1 MTPLRIWDLPTRLFH
16 WLLTAAI
23 FALIATGM
31 AGGDAIVWHFRL
43 GYAVLALLLWRLVW
57 GFAGGHWSRFASFF
71 PTPARVLRY
80 LRRQATPA
88 DVTGHNPLGALAV
101 FAIIAI
107 MLAQVVSGLMVDDE
121 IFYQGPLTGRV
132 PSEWIAAATSW
143 HSGWGKKLTLGI
155 IVLHVAAI
163 VFHSLTGHKLIG
175 PMLTGERKIPAEEAA
190 ALPASR
196 DGARQRLLAAALL
209 AAAALIVW
217 ALVAWGNAAPSIS
230 SY

>member
-1 MTPLRIWDLPTRLFH
+1 MKTVRIWDLPTRLFH
-16 WLLTAAI
+16 WLLAAAI

-31 AGGDAIVWHFRL
+31 RGGDALRWHFFL

-57 GFAGGHWSRFASFF
+57 GIVGGHWSRFATII

-88 DVTGHNPLGALAV
+88 DLAGHNPLGALAV
-101 FAIIAI
+101 FAILAI
-107 MLAQVVSGLMVDDE
+107 VLAQVVSGLMVDDE

-132 PSEWIAAATSW
+132 PGEWIAAATSW
-143 HSGWGKKLTLGI
+143 HSGWGKRLLLGI
-155 IVLHVAAI
+155 TLLHVVAI
-163 VFHSLTGHKLIG
+163 ALHSLSGHRLIG
-175 PMLTGERKIPAEEAA
+175 PMFTGDKTLPQSDAA
-190 ALPASR
+190 ALPAST
-196 DGARQRLLAAALL
+196 DGARQRLLALAIVAVAALS
-209 AAAALIVW
+209 VW

>member
-1 MTPLRIWDLPTRLFH
+1 MTSIRIWDLPTRLFH
-16 WLLTAAI
+16 WLLAAAI

-31 AGGDAIVWHFRL
+31 TGGDALVWHFRL

-57 GFAGGHWSRFASFF
+57 GVAGGHWSRFVHVL
-71 PTPARVLRY
+71 PAPACLLRY

-88 DVTGHNPLGALAV
+88 DTAGHNPLGALAV
-101 FAIIAI
+101 FAILAI
-107 MLAQVVSGLMVDDE
+107 MLAQAVSGLMVDDE
-121 IFYQGPLTGRV
+121 IFYQGSLTGRV
-132 PSEWIAAATSW
+132 ASDWIAAATSW

-155 IVLHVAAI
+155 IVLHVGAI
-163 VFHSLTGHKLIG
+163 IFHTLTGHKLIG
-175 PMLTGERKIPAEEAA
+175 PMFTGDRTLPENVAA

-196 DGARQRLLAAALL
+196 DGARERLLALAAL

-217 ALVAWGNAAPSIS
+217 ALVAWGQAAPAIS

>member
-1 MTPLRIWDLPTRLFH
+1 MKTVRIWDLPTRLFH
-16 WLLTAAI
+16 WLLAAAI

-31 AGGDAIVWHFRL
+31 RGGDALRWHFFL

-57 GFAGGHWSRFASFF
+57 GIVGGHWSRFATII

-88 DVTGHNPLGALAV
+88 DLAGHNPLGALAV

-132 PSEWIAAATSW
+132 PSDWIAFATSW

-155 IVLHVAAI
+155 IVLHVCA
-163 VFHSLTGHKLIG
+163 VSFHSRDKTL
-175 PMLTGERKIPAEEAA
+175 PQNDAA
-190 ALPASR
+190 ALPAST
-196 DGARQRLLAAALL
+196 DGARQRLLALAIVAVAALS
-209 AAAALIVW
+209 VW

>member
-1 MTPLRIWDLPTRLFH
+1 MKTLRIWDLPTRLFH
-16 WLLTAAI
+16 WLLAAAI
-23 FALIATGM
+23 FALIATGRT
-31 AGGDAIVWHFRL
+31 GGDAIVWHFRL
-43 GYAVLALLLWRLVW
+43 GYAVLAMLLFRLVW
-57 GFAGGHWSRFASFF
+57 GVAGGHWSRFAVFF

-132 PSEWIAAATSW
+132 PSDWIAFATSW

-155 IVLHVAAI
+155 IVLHVCAVLAHT
-163 VFHSLTGHKLIG
+163 FTGHKLIG
-175 PMLTGERKIPAEEAA
+175 PMFTGERNIPEEEAA

-196 DGARQRLLAAALL
+196 DGAKQRLLALVVFAV
-209 AAAALIVW
+209 AALIVW